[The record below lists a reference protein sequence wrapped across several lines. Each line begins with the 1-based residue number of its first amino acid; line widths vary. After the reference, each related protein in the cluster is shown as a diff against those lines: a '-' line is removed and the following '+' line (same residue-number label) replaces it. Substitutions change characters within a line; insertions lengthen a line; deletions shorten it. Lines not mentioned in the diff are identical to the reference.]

1 MKNGDEAK
9 KALQRYKA
17 EQDKLF
23 DDLRN
28 ELNFQKADRRER
40 EREAKLLIDKLHK
53 LLVTELSFPVER
65 MPEPEMIPQ
74 RAFERLG
81 FTIDEAR
88 ELTISHLKCSG
99 KLPENYKD
107 D

>member
-1 MKNGDEAK
+1 M
-9 KALQRYKA
+9 
-17 EQDKLF
+17 
-23 DDLRN
+23 
-28 ELNFQKADRRER
+28 
-40 EREAKLLIDKLHK
+40 

-65 MPEPEMIPQ
+65 ILEPEMIPQ